1 MTIVIRQYNIFE
13 WAESR
18 VGEFLYPEGWKKP
31 RKWAAYFRGCFNPWG
46 EEIPLPEIH
55 GLFRELIPVGV
66 NMGKIS

>member
-1 MTIVIRQYNIFE
+1 MTIVIRQYNISE
-13 WAESR
+13 WAESQ
-18 VGEFLYPEGWKKP
+18 VGEFLHEP
-31 RKWAAYFRGCFNPWG
+31 AHFRGCFNPWG